1 MEVGIL
7 DGFSSTLR
15 YLNDNCSWRITTRIA
30 GVEVEVEVSV
40 GPQRTLVGGDGGTE
54 AFTLKCVTEEG
65 EQLNAIIVTH
75 SKCMVLVKCAID
87 VPVTH
92 SS

>member
-1 MEVGIL
+1 MEIGIL
-7 DGFSSTLR
+7 DEFSSTLR
-15 YLNDNCSWRITTRIA
+15 YLNGNCSWRVTTIA
-30 GVEVEVEVSV
+30 AGNEVEVQLSV
-40 GPQRTLVGGDGGTE
+40 GPLTTLVGGEGDTE
-54 AFTLKCVTEEG
+54 RFTFKCVTEEG